1 MKKWNPHSY
10 LVSAARRVWRWCPE
24 KREAATKC
32 AVGSARRKCTSCEK
46 VFPKKQVHIDH
57 IEPVGKQPREWDEY
71 PNFYRRL
78 FCPPT
83 NLQGL
88 CITCHAQK
96 TSVQRRANAKSAN

>member
-24 KREAATKC
+24 KKAAAAQC
-32 AVGSARRKCTSCEK
+32 AVGASKRRCTECK
-46 VFPKKQVHIDH
+46 TVFPKKQVHIDH
-57 IEPVGKQPREWDEY
+57 IDPVGKQPRDWDEY

-78 FCPPT
+78 FCPPL

-88 CITCHAQK
+88 CLICHAKK
-96 TSVQRRANAKSAN
+96 TAAQRKANAKSAD